1 MDDMTQDASL
11 AAPAALPGAVADAGR
26 PAYQAVIFDW
36 DGTLLDSTHHIVGAL
51 IGACRDLG
59 LREPTREQA
68 GWVIGLSLQA
78 ALYQQVPELKADQVD
93 AFAQRYK
100 AHFMHLLADM
110 HLFEGQ
116 AQLLRDL
123 HARGVVLA
131 VATGKSRQGLD
142 TSIERLGLQGLF
154 RATRTVDE
162 ARGKPDPDMLEQL
175 LSELDLAPGSAL
187 MVGDTTHDVLM
198 AKAAGI
204 DSLAVSYG
212 AHRASLLESARPTAM
227 VGTVLDMQAWI
238 RARAVFGNAVPMAP
252 DSLRG

>member
-1 MDDMTQDASL
+1 MTSLDDMTQNAPL
-11 AAPAALPGAVADAGR
+11 AAPAAAGPIADSGR
-26 PAYQAVIFDW
+26 AAYQAVIFDW

-68 GWVIGLSLQA
+68 GWVIGLSLQT
-78 ALYQQVPELKADQVD
+78 ALYQLVPELRADQAD
-93 AFAQRYK
+93 AFAERYK
-100 AHFMHLLADM
+100 THFRRLLVDM
-110 HLFEGQ
+110 HLFDGQ

-123 HARGVVLA
+123 HAQGVALA
-131 VATGKSRQGLD
+131 VATGKSRLGLD
-142 TSIERLGLQGLF
+142 TSIERLGLQDLF

-175 LSELDLAPGSAL
+175 LVELDLAPGSVL

-212 AHRASLLESARPTAM
+212 AHRASLLESARPTAL
-227 VGTVLDMQAWI
+227 VGTVPDMQAWI
-238 RARAVFGNAVPMAP
+238 RARVVPGGPAREVVN
-252 DSLRG
+252 S

>member
-1 MDDMTQDASL
+1 MTQNSPL
-11 AAPAALPGAVADAGR
+11 AASPAASPAVVVN
-26 PAYQAVIFDW
+26 PYQAVVFDW

-51 IGACRDLG
+51 LAACRDLG

-68 GWVIGLSLQA
+68 GWVIGLSLQT
-78 ALYQQVPELKADQVD
+78 ALRQLVPDLRADQAD
-93 AFAQRYK
+93 AFAERYK
-100 AHFMHLLADM
+100 AHFMHLLGEM
-110 HLFEGQ
+110 HLFDGQ

-123 HARGVVLA
+123 HARGIVLA
-131 VATGKSRQGLD
+131 VATGKSRQGLN

-154 RATRTVDE
+154 QATRTVDE

-175 LSELDLAPGSAL
+175 LMELDLAPETVL

-212 AHRASLLESARPTAM
+212 AHRASLLESSQPTAL
-227 VGTVLDMQAWI
+227 VGTVPDMQAWI
-238 RARAVFGNAVPMAP
+238 LARVAAGDAVQPVAA
-252 DSLRG
+252 RGGEA

>member
-1 MDDMTQDASL
+1 MTLLDDMTQNAPL
-11 AAPAALPGAVADAGR
+11 AAPAPAGSIAGATRA
-26 PAYQAVIFDW
+26 AYRAVIFDW

-68 GWVIGLSLQA
+68 GWVIGLSLQS
-78 ALYQQVPELKADQVD
+78 ALYQLVPELRADQAD
-93 AFAQRYK
+93 AFAERYK
-100 AHFMHLLADM
+100 AHFMHLLDDM
-110 HLFEGQ
+110 HLFDGQ

-123 HARGVVLA
+123 HAQGVVLA
-131 VATGKSRQGLD
+131 VATGKSRRGLD
-142 TSIERLGLQGLF
+142 TSIDRLGLQGLF
-154 RATRTVDE
+154 QATRTVDE

-175 LSELDLAPGSAL
+175 LAELDLSPGSAL

-212 AHRASLLESARPTAM
+212 AHRASLLESAQPTAL
-227 VGTVLDMQAWI
+227 VGTVPGMQAWI
-238 RARAVFGNAVPMAP
+238 RARVA
-252 DSLRG
+252 